1 MLRVCLLAVA
11 SVMSVGVP
19 ATSGEPVLSHYRGV
33 SLGDSVQVVVD
44 HLRLVAADVKVVHER
59 PTLVQEVT
67 WRPSRGTSIE
77 PDPLA
82 EMILTFSAGRLARI
96 AVSYDRERTQ
106 GMTNEDLQE
115 AMGSVYGVSMLIA
128 TPLQTTSTPSAER
141 RTIGRWEDAE
151 TLLLLWREQ
160 YPNRV
165 GLTIT
170 SLAGDQ
176 ALQQAIAEG
185 ARVDAAEAPAR
196 DLPRRI
202 DEAAAIQARAEK
214 IRQDNKAKFKP

>member
-67 WRPSRGTSIE
+67 WGPSRVTSIE

-141 RTIGRWEDAE
+141 QTIGRWEDAE